1 MKLGSLQYS
10 LSTEEGRIKINWN
23 KMPEDIVLLDVLQD
37 WICDLEG
44 IYETKREEVFKQ
56 GELK

>member
-23 KMPEDIVLLDVLQD
+23 KMPEGIVLLDVLQD

-44 IYETKREEVFKQ
+44 IYEVTRTEVFNK
-56 GELK
+56 GESK

>member
-44 IYETKREEVFKQ
+44 IYETKREEIFKR
-56 GELK
+56 GESK

>member
-56 GELK
+56 GESK

>member
-44 IYETKREEVFKQ
+44 IYETKKEEVFKQ
-56 GELK
+56 GESK

>member
-23 KMPEDIVLLDVLQD
+23 KMPEGVVLLDVLQD

-44 IYETKREEVFKQ
+44 IYETKKEEVFKQ
-56 GELK
+56 GESK

>member
-10 LSTEEGRIKINWN
+10 LSAEEGRIKINWN
-23 KMPEDIVLLDVLQD
+23 KMPEGIVLLDVLQD

-44 IYETKREEVFKQ
+44 IYETKKEEVFKQ
-56 GELK
+56 GESK